1 MMKSIKKLAAALG
14 LVAVAATAQ
23 AASVPL
29 LGTYNLNGA
38 TNIDIV
44 TVASNRNT
52 DGTANNQPYQSN
64 YFYQLLVG
72 AYDLATTFSLTATT
86 NETVPVRYFLWA
98 DLDSSTTSSSIA
110 NLLTGPGGNGSQGE
124 LLETVPYLNVNGSF
138 QYTLAANTQYVLQV
152 QKTQQGWESISTEIS
167 AVPLP
172 GAALLFGTALAGFFG
187 FSNRRKV

>member
-14 LVAVAATAQ
+14 LVAMAATAQ

-44 TVASNRNT
+44 TVASNRNV
-52 DGTANNQPYQSN
+52 DGSQNNQSYQSN

-98 DLDSSTTSSSIA
+98 DLDSSTTSSSIV

-152 QKTQQGWESISTEIS
+152 QKTQQGWETISTNVS

>member
-1 MMKSIKKLAAALG
+1 MMKSIKKLLAGFG

-38 TNIDIV
+38 TDFNIL
-44 TVASNRNT
+44 TTASNRDQQGNPT
-52 DGTANNQPYQSN
+52 QTPYQPN
-64 YFYQLLVG
+64 YFYELVVG
-72 AYDLATTFSLTATT
+72 AFDLLTTFTLAGTS

-98 DLDSSTTSSSIA
+98 DTNSTEGASDIA
-110 NLLTGPGGNGSQGE
+110 TVLTNDGGSGEQG
-124 LLETVPYLNVNGSF
+124 LKETIPYLNVNGSF